1 MKLSKTGKFHISH
14 GIMKKLKNNYY
25 NKQGTL
31 KPRGFWYS
39 IGSKWLDFK
48 LKAKWNNKGISKK
61 GQEYHLKKPLTMYEI
76 KFHKSSN

>member
-31 KPRGFWYS
+31 KPSGLWYS

-48 LKAKWNNKGISKK
+48 LKESRTLIIFVSRLFYL
-61 GQEYHLKKPLTMYEI
+61 Q
-76 KFHKSSN
+76 